1 MPDSNWT
8 NLLNSI
14 SASLVQSIVI
24 FSYSHCIL
32 ITTRLLC
39 QSIGL
44 SSHWFGDMIS
54 LLLNTI
60 RTNEGIHLIKDDS
73 MSETTLT
80 QSGSSNDSA
89 ERSNVQRTSIRST
102 NLITMGTRHLAFRGI
117 KYFTSVACFICFLSM
132 LTVQSLQAQGNGI
145 MLGNGGSGM
154 GLTSS
159 GGSSYYDMSLGS
171 GLTIPVNLWGFVKN
185 PGRYVVSSSTNL
197 VQLLSYGGGPTELA
211 RITDVRII
219 RDRKVDSTIK
229 ELVLLCNLEQFQK
242 LGDASQNPMLYP
254 GDTII
259 VPGNAISSFQTT
271 LGIVRDIALVL
282 QVAATIIILSRSR

>member
-1 MPDSNWT
+1 MSDTTPSLSENDHNSVQRSNYKAT
-8 NLLNSI
+8 HLKSMYLFTKSINHYSIQVRKYITSIVGLVCVI
-14 SASLVQSIVI
+14 SA
-24 FSYSHCIL
+24 
-32 ITTRLLC
+32 IT
-39 QSIGL
+39 G
-44 SSHWFGDMIS
+44 
-54 LLLNTI
+54 
-60 RTNEGIHLIKDDS
+60 
-73 MSETTLT
+73 
-80 QSGSSNDSA
+80 
-89 ERSNVQRTSIRST
+89 
-102 NLITMGTRHLAFRGI
+102 
-117 KYFTSVACFICFLSM
+117 
-132 LTVQSLQAQGNGI
+132 QSLYAQGSGI
-145 MLGNGGSGM
+145 MLGNGGTGM

-282 QVAATIIILSRSR
+282 QVAATIIILSRNR

>member
-1 MPDSNWT
+1 M
-8 NLLNSI
+8 
-14 SASLVQSIVI
+14 
-24 FSYSHCIL
+24 
-32 ITTRLLC
+32 LC
-39 QSIGL
+39 QPIGL
-44 SSHWFGDMIS
+44 SSQWFGNVVS
-54 LLLNTI
+54 LLPNHAQI
-60 RTNEGIHLIKDDS
+60 NGGIYLIKDDS
-73 MSETTLT
+73 MSDTTPSQSNYNHHSVSSGNRLT
-80 QSGSSNDSA
+80 TKSRSSFRYSKSVRYYSKRA
-89 ERSNVQRTSIRST
+89 IECITSFVSI
-102 NLITMGTRHLAFRGI
+102 
-117 KYFTSVACFICFLSM
+117 ICIISI
-132 LTVQSLQAQGNGI
+132 LTGQSLYAQGSGI
-145 MLGNGGSGM
+145 MLGNGGTGM
-154 GLTSS
+154 GLTNS

-282 QVAATIIILSRSR
+282 QVAATIIILSRNR